1 MWRPE
6 DVVTAPFEA
15 GLAAFQWLA
24 NKALAPRPPPSQNGH
39 APADRPRI
47 AVVGAGI
54 TGVSAAAQCVGH
66 GFGVVLF
73 EAGPRGRLGGIWTGV
88 NDSSKLQIH
97 SAMYRFYPAG
107 VWSRYGLEGRTVFDT
122 KVTTASQDA
131 KSRWVINDDP
141 SLGRF
146 EGLIAAV
153 GACGEPKMPHI
164 QGMGDFVREI
174 YHSSQLS
181 DKSPK
186 GKNVAIIGGGAS
198 AVEALDDK
206 WIIPRNLL
214 VDVLLSW
221 NVLGQETVFSWVPE
235 LLLRKLFYR
244 DLEELSPPKDKGIF
258 TDTPMVN
265 SEVMRHLRSGRAE
278 WVRCDVE
285 GFVKDGV
292 AVKQRARGV
301 PASGPG
307 KERRVGAD
315 VVVMATGFKR
325 PSLAFLPDDCFE
337 DPYGPLDWYLQA
349 FPPMHPSVCA
359 INCTYVSAIGTV
371 GNWHIGIYTR
381 TLLVFLVD
389 PFTRPAPWWMR
400 RWIDMTKVLKAAGPT
415 SAFDFFTYLELM

>member
-6 DVVTAPFEA
+6 DVVTAP
-15 GLAAFQWLA
+15 
-24 NKALAPRPPPSQNGH
+24 
-39 APADRPRI
+39 
-47 AVVGAGI
+47 
-54 TGVSAAAQCVGH
+54 
-66 GFGVVLF
+66 F

-97 SAMYRFYPAG
+97 SAMYRFHPAVRRSRGYSNKDEILAQVEG

-122 KVTTASQDA
+122 KVMTASQDA
-131 KSRWVINDDP
+131 KGRWVINGDP

-146 EGLIAAV
+146 EGLIVAV
-153 GACGEPKMPHI
+153 GTCGEPKMSLSYRSLEWAFD
-164 QGMGDFVREI
+164 QGAV
-174 YHSSQLS
+174 H
-181 DKSPK
+181 
-186 GKNVAIIGGGAS
+186 ATIIS
-198 AVEALDDK
+198 RSDK

-214 VDVLLSW
+214 VDVLISW
-221 NVLGQETVFSWVPE
+221 NVLGQETVFSWIPE

-244 DLEELSPPKDKGIF
+244 DLEELSPPKGKGIF

-278 WVRCDVE
+278 WVRCGVG

-301 PASGPG
+301 PAGGPG

-337 DPYGPLDWYLQA
+337 DPYGPLNWYLQT